1 MKLSQRKRL
10 EAAGFK
16 GVTIQELLHLSDE
29 DMALID
35 LKIRLV
41 TMLKAAREAKGITQQ
56 KLAKLMASSQSRV
69 AKLEGACAD
78 ASLDLICRA
87 LFAVGV
93 TSREIGKTIAAKQA
107 A

>member
-1 MKLSQRKRL
+1 MKLALSQALKKLRKGRRL
-10 EAAGFK
+10 
-16 GVTIQELLHLSDE
+16 TQE
-29 DMALID
+29 
-35 LKIRLV
+35 
-41 TMLKAAREAKGITQQ
+41 Q
-56 KLAKLMASSQSRV
+56 LAQILESSQSRV

-93 TSREIGKTIAAKQA
+93 TSQEIGKTIAAKRA